1 MLWQQKAVK
10 CLSVPIVVAQI
21 FIQSIL
27 LTLFI
32 SVSFFQIK
40 FHLKGCT
47 FLTINCLLVHIQY
60 NFFCPF
66 SSDPCKGGH
75 LPVAPTLCMTSFT
88 TSKNL
93 CGLLFPLLSAS
104 SRFNI
109 LYPVYPLSLFVS
121 KLLNRSCLS
130 SSPPVNIF
138 NIFSSASFLQTILH
152 SSSFYYLVKLSFH
165 SCCCPSTANYL

>member
-1 MLWQQKAVK
+1 MAAEG
-10 CLSVPIVVAQI
+10 SEVPQCA
-21 FIQSIL
+21 
-27 LTLFI
+27 
-32 SVSFFQIK
+32 
-40 FHLKGCT
+40 HCGCT
-47 FLTINCLLVHIQY
+47 DIYTIHLAYFIHFGILFSNKISLKRLHVSKHYLSPCSYSIQ
-60 NFFCPF
+60 FFCPF

-109 LYPVYPLSLFVS
+109 LYPVYPLSLFAS

-165 SCCCPSTANYL
+165 SCCCPSAANYL

>member
-1 MLWQQKAVK
+1 MK

-60 NFFCPF
+60 NFFVLF
-66 SSDPCKGGH
+66 
-75 LPVAPTLCMTSFT
+75 LVIPVREVIC
-88 TSKNL
+88 
-93 CGLLFPLLSAS
+93 LLHQPSA
-104 SRFNI
+104 
-109 LYPVYPLSLFVS
+109 
-121 KLLNRSCLS
+121 
-130 SSPPVNIF
+130 
-138 NIFSSASFLQTILH
+138 
-152 SSSFYYLVKLSFH
+152 
-165 SCCCPSTANYL
+165 